1 MVLKSEKITNPKK
14 FSLMLSGSLN
24 RLEISL
30 GIFTS
35 NRYTMQ
41 LLKQSNTHVSNAHAS
56 NVAEFPNMHSIET
69 GLWKASR
76 MSNKEII
83 YFYFP
88 RWIWYCSTTLTYNTG
103 QAWSFLL
110 FCITYEINKSIKN
123 LLQRH
128 TVQGIIII
136 ITIFIPA
143 IIH

>member
-1 MVLKSEKITNPKK
+1 MVLKSEKITDPKK

-24 RLEISL
+24 RLEVSL

-35 NRYTMQ
+35 NRHTMQ
-41 LLKQSNTHVSNAHAS
+41 LLKQSNTNVSNAHAS
-56 NVAEFPNMHSIET
+56 NVAEFPNMHST
-69 GLWKASR
+69 KGGLWKASR
-76 MSNKEII
+76 MSNKEIT

-88 RWIWYCSTTLTYNTG
+88 RWMWYRSTTLTYSTG
-103 QAWSFLL
+103 QIWSFLL
-110 FCITYEINKSIKN
+110 FCITYAINKSIKN

-136 ITIFIPA
+136 IFNPA